1 MLNVFVRQLQ
11 TCSIPKTTWFQATL
25 YGLNQICRD
34 LRANIYSLG
43 LRSSPIRTPENFG
56 EPPLTQNIELDL
68 ADYVVAEIAVVDS
81 TGAVVHCNRKWE
93 ETAKTG
99 GLLPKQLGW
108 NYIAECEAAIRR
120 GCDVAEILAGLR
132 AVLQGELPS
141 FVATYACPFNG
152 LHHWFQV
159 LISVVEIKGIRHA
172 ILMHVDVSAMQ
183 RDALTGLPNR
193 AMFDAQLQLALSL
206 AQETGSRTGIIIVD
220 MNNLKFLNDKHGHHI
235 GDEALKR
242 LALELKN
249 KAGPDCVATR
259 IGGDEF
265 GVVLPVNY
273 DTLFARRVRAYFESG
288 ITCSIGPAQHPIFVS
303 ASVGFALYPDD
314 GTTSRDLF
322 RSADKSMYAHK
333 RGASVA

>member
-1 MLNVFVRQLQ
+1 V
-11 TCSIPKTTWFQATL
+11 
-25 YGLNQICRD
+25 
-34 LRANIYSLG
+34 
-43 LRSSPIRTPENFG
+43 
-56 EPPLTQNIELDL
+56 TQHRELDL
-68 ADYVVAEIAVVDS
+68 ADYVVAEIAVVDRA
-81 TGAVVHCNRKWE
+81 GAVVHCNRKWK
-93 ETAKTG
+93 ETARTG
-99 GLLPKQLGW
+99 GLLPRESGW
-108 NYIAECEAAIRR
+108 NYIAECEAAIQR
-120 GCDVAEILAGLR
+120 GCDVAGILAGLR

-152 LHHWFQV
+152 LYHWFQV

-193 AMFDAQLQLALSL
+193 AMFDAQLHLALSL
-206 AQETGSRTGIIIVD
+206 AQKAGSRTGIIIID
-220 MNNLKFLNDKHGHHI
+220 MNNLKFLNDKHGHYI
-235 GDEALKR
+235 GDEALKG

-249 KAGPDCVATR
+249 KAGPDCVVTR

-273 DTLFARRVRAYFESG
+273 DTLFARRVRARFESG

-303 ASVGFALYPDD
+303 ASVGFALFPHD
-314 GTTSRDLF
+314 GTTPGDLF
-322 RSADKSMYAHK
+322 RVADKSMYSHK